1 MKHRFIIPVATTLLM
16 GCTGSE
22 APAPQAESQSTPKT
36 SAEAPATSIG
46 GSLKTLKLDDIFPK
60 DRVLEVDIT
69 LADKDWDTLRYQS
82 RNFFE
87 ALQPKRQ
94 FEEVDSPYTYVEA
107 VVKIDGVVFPRVG
120 LRKKGFIG
128 SMDRARP
135 KTLSSPW
142 NLRAVLRLRRAKR
155 SVLSVSVVHRT

>member
-1 MKHRFIIPVATTLLM
+1 MKHRFIIPVATALLV
-16 GCTGSE
+16 GCGGAE
-22 APAPQAESQSTPKT
+22 APAPEAEPQSTPKS
-36 SAEAPATSIG
+36 SAKAPATSIG
-46 GSLKTLKLDDIFPK
+46 ASLKTLKFDDIFPR

-107 VVKIDGVVFPRVG
+107 SVTIDGVAFSNVG

-128 SMDRARP
+128 SQSTSRP
-135 KTLSSPW
+135 SLKIKLNHTDKKAGLKP
-142 NLRAVLRLRRAKR
+142 AK
-155 SVLSVSVVHRT
+155 LWLFI

>member
-1 MKHRFIIPVATTLLM
+1 MKHRFIIPVATALLL

-22 APAPQAESQSTPKT
+22 APAPEAEPQSTPKS

-46 GSLKTLKLDDIFPK
+46 GSLKTLKFDDIFPR

-87 ALQPKRQ
+87 ALQSKRK
-94 FEEVDSPYTYVEA
+94 FEDDGPPYPVC
-107 VVKIDGVVFPRVG
+107 
-120 LRKKGFIG
+120 
-128 SMDRARP
+128 
-135 KTLSSPW
+135 
-142 NLRAVLRLRRAKR
+142 
-155 SVLSVSVVHRT
+155 